1 MIMTL
6 TIIITLASTMAS
18 ALAIMS
24 ATMMMLAITI
34 LLATS
39 VINIY
44 DIGTPMMTVMLGT
57 SATPKRL
64 AMLMMRQVTGLLVCR
79 YGRIR

>member
-64 AMLMMRQVTGLLVCR
+64 AMLMMTT
-79 YGRIR
+79 ISA